1 MAQRVLQTRRCD
13 RISNAHHALHGK
25 SEADMKRKIDIP
37 SAPVS
42 SGSRY
47 PEPFAA
53 PCQDKI
59 RRRLAA
65 AAGLKH
71 LGINLLELAPGA
83 WSSQR
88 HWHTLA
94 EEFVYVLEGEV
105 VLVTEGS
112 EEILHAGD
120 CAAFLAGDRDG
131 PHLQNRSGA
140 RALILEIGSANVRS
154 DETHYPDV
162 DLRVAASAYLHK
174 DGTPYP

>member
-1 MAQRVLQTRRCD
+1 
-13 RISNAHHALHGK
+13 
-25 SEADMKRKIDIP
+25 MKRKIDIQK
-37 SAPVS
+37 APIS

-47 PEPFAA
+47 PEPFAG

-59 RRRLAA
+59 RRRLAV

-71 LGINLLELAPGA
+71 IGINLLELAPGA

-112 EEILHAGD
+112 EEILCAGD
-120 CAAFLAGDRDG
+120 CAAFLAGNADG
-131 PHLQNRSGA
+131 HHLQNRSSV
-140 RALILEIGSANVRS
+140 RALVLEIGSANVRS

-162 DLRVAASAYLHK
+162 DLHVAASGYLRK
-174 DGTPYP
+174 DGTPY